1 MRTAEDSSAE
11 QGGDL
16 TPRIGNDYQAVI
28 PPLREGTILS
38 IEEAEDILPPC
49 SVIEK
54 YTFLLALYIFGKN
67 LSLVTRFVGNKSM
80 KEIQALY
87 YGEFYASYEYR
98 IWSEWGKWRGKRCI
112 YGEKLFTECRLNEFM
127 SRLLPCVSKRCQDV
141 LMEVVTSPMLL
152 FCTCTFAVLLD
163 LNKFQYF
170 VQISPKF
177 LKGKISFEDYIF
189 KLKDSVGVL
198 LLIEVIGIGK
208 EGKENLT
215 STAFEPMSSGKDWS
229 SVTPAEILKFLA
241 SFQRLRKVRMN
252 DRWKDF
258 FWEAV
263 WPRLLTRGWQCQ
275 QPKGRR
281 MGGSLINT
289 SLIFLEPSSSKTC
302 TYRFSWRLVK
312 GTHYHVS
319 VKNML
324 KTVASDPS
332 VLALGDE
339 EAADPNL
346 PKKEERRF
354 LDPSGE
360 SSSRNGM
367 IFNIV
372 DTSTFNGTEQNEVTQ
387 LRRLPAQPASSS
399 PPSDLLRTTKK
410 DGTVSVDSSCRSE
423 NISDAEEFQCQSKM
437 PNQREGLEIQVH
449 PQNSSSTIYFE
460 KGGPCSNVEGCGTR
474 NVLHKEPS
482 RGTGEAR
489 IIIDLSFTYVPPH
502 VEADQ
507 PSMAITMQG
516 MDNSSAYKSSTVAET
531 RGQKVE
537 EVEVAEAGAT
547 IEEQQLVAY
556 NQRKSTRSR
565 PLTKK
570 AWEALENEFGST
582 RKKRRG

>member
-80 KEIQALY
+80 KEIHL
-87 YGEFYASYEYR
+87 S
-98 IWSEWGKWRGKRCI
+98 
-112 YGEKLFTECRLNEFM
+112 T
-127 SRLLPCVSKRCQDV
+127 
-141 LMEVVTSPMLL
+141 MESSMLL
-152 FCTCTFAVLLD
+152 MNIEYGQSGESGEANV
-163 LNKFQYF
+163 
-170 VQISPKF
+170 ISTKF

-399 PPSDLLRTTKK
+399 PPSDLLRATKK